1 MLNFDWLGGIDLSVA
16 KIFIISAFLAP
27 LLFSLFLK
35 KEYLYK
41 GAVDLK
47 PWRNLK
53 VWILILTLFMIS
65 IYSYF

>member
-16 KIFIISAFLAP
+16 KLLIISAFLAA
-27 LLFSLFLK
+27 LIFSLFLK

-41 GAVDLK
+41 GAPDLK

-53 VWILILTLFMIS
+53 IWILILTVFMIS
-65 IYSYF
+65 IYSFF